1 MNRPRRFHLALR
13 ATAALLLIAT
23 TARETLPQPARR
35 RPATQAD
42 IARLEQKLADQQRLL
57 DNLVKLQQQYLQA
70 MAGLMPTP
78 TDVPPSP
85 PAVPEPAAPEAP
97 EPPVIKQ
104 TVAAAPPRVRK
115 PTPRRKGVGTV
126 VGKVKGGGGDA
137 FVYIEDVVATAHGAA
152 SMKQQGKQFVPQVLV
167 VQKGTRVEFPN
178 LDAVFHN
185 VFSVTPDSS
194 FDLGSYRQGESKSVT
209 MTKPGVVNVYCN
221 MHSQMQGYILVVPGS
236 LYTHVG
242 QDGFYRLANVPAGK
256 HRLVTWAPNA
266 KPVTVDIE
274 VADNA
279 VVTAEVDIKRGRA
292 SAHPDKDG
300 LPYGS
305 YKD

>member
-1 MNRPRRFHLALR
+1 MIRSRRFHLALST
-13 ATAALLLIAT
+13 TAAVLLIAT
-23 TARETLPQPARR
+23 TARETLPQPPRR
-35 RPATQAD
+35 QPATQAD

-57 DNLVKLQQQYLQA
+57 DNLVRLQQQYLQA

-78 TDVPPSP
+78 TDVPPPPP
-85 PAVPEPAAPEAP
+85 PAVPQPAAP
-97 EPPVIKQ
+97 EPPVAKP

-115 PTPRRKGVGTV
+115 PAPRRQGVGTV

-137 FVYIEDVVATAHGAA
+137 YVYIEDVVATGHGAA

-209 MTKPGVVNVYCN
+209 MTRPGVVNVYCN

-236 LYTHVG
+236 LYAHVG

-266 KPVTVDIE
+266 RPVAVNIE
-274 VADNA
+274 VAENA